1 MRLSVTDPETVEIE
15 GVADEVRVSF
25 EGDTATGAALTSA
38 LLTRRRLPGL
48 HFRMKDR
55 LWRIDSADQA
65 GPVTQFVFRRL
76 ADG

>member
-1 MRLSVTDPETVEIE
+1 MEPETVEIE
-15 GVADEVRVSF
+15 GVAGEVRVSF

-38 LLTRRRLPGL
+38 LLTRRRLQGIT
-48 HFRMKDR
+48 FRMKDH
-55 LWRIDSADQA
+55 LWRVESAAQE